1 MMSTET
7 SIMSNRAC
15 IRASGSGN
23 LCKAPSLYRRADG
36 DIVYGCNLATNY
48 PLPLEAGEEGKV
60 FTLLRVRFQS
70 DPLGGAW
77 TNLKTRLEG
86 ATHGARIAF
95 NRAIYRVEDVDSD
108 KSLHLFEVYYAF
120 PVDGQEIGYGEVE
133 V

>member
-1 MMSTET
+1 MMSPET
-7 SIMSNRAC
+7 SIMSKRAC

-23 LCKAPSLYRRADG
+23 LCKAPSLHRRADG

-48 PLPLEAGEEGKV
+48 PLPLESGEEGKV

-77 TNLKTRLEG
+77 TDLKARLEG
-86 ATHGARIAF
+86 AIAGARVAF
-95 NRAIYRVEDVDSD
+95 NRAVYRVEDVDSD

-120 PVDGQEIGYGEVE
+120 PCDGQEIGYGEIE